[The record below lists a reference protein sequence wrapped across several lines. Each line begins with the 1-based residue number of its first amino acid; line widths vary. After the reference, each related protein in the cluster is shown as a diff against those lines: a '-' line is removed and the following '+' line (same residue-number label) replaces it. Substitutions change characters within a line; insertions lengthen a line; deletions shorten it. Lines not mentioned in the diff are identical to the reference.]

1 MKVAVV
7 SSSSLGVNCW
17 SAARF
22 NNGCHT
28 CSRYETCKYP
38 ERVANAEYDDLLE
51 DAREAKQK
59 ADILYEKARAMR
71 GGHSK

>member
-28 CSRYETCKYP
+28 CSRYESCKYP
-38 ERVANAEYDDLLE
+38 ERVANQEYDQVLE
-51 DAREAKQK
+51 DAREAKKK
-59 ADILYEKARAMR
+59 ADALYEKARDMR
-71 GGHSK
+71 GGRA